1 MENSNTKAM
10 KSKISDEERCRHFLI
25 KELNLSPIQ
34 ANTLYDGYVKA
45 CLKYASQQSTPPV
58 QDKPDFQ
65 QAAVDLMTEFK
76 NGVTKIPGHD
86 WRVPCV
92 DHYGLKNALEKFWK
106 NYVDKQ
112 PCYSR
117 R

>member
-58 QDKPDFQ
+58 QDKPQKPDFE
-65 QAAVDLMTEFK
+65 AMLK
-76 NGVTKIPGHD
+76 
-86 WRVPCV
+86 
-92 DHYGLKNALEKFWK
+92 KNAFKSHPLNTDKDVVSIEHAEYVCEYIWK
-106 NYVDKQ
+106 NYVDKA
-112 PCYSR
+112 YFKK
-117 R
+117 